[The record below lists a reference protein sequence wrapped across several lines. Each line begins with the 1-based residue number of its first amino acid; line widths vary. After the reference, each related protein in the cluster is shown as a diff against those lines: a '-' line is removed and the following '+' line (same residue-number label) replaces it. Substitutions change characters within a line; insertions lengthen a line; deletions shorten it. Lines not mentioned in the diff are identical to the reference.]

1 MRQRKENREIM
12 CRSAG
17 VFGAV
22 SGWLRPMALLIV
34 CSSCVEAQQSQAKEL
49 LARALRLADLYNWA
63 DAAPAFA
70 EAEQLFTRA
79 GDQRNALYA
88 RLGRIRSNIEREQGT
103 LPMCLRSLQ
112 KRWRTI
118 LFFRTIRSSACSAS

>member
-1 MRQRKENREIM
+1 MSVIPGGGMRHRREKGEIIF
-12 CRSAG
+12 RFAG

-22 SGWLRPMALLIV
+22 SGWLLPMVLLIFG
-34 CSSCVEAQQSQAKEL
+34 SSCVEAQQLQAKEL

-88 RLGRIRSNIEREQGT
+88 KLGRIRSNIEREQGT
-103 LPMCLRSLQ
+103 LPMV
-112 KRWRTI
+112 
-118 LFFRTIRSSACSAS
+118 SAQLAEALED